1 MTVGERGLVYEGRDL
16 EAMSFAHN
24 YHRWIVSE
32 FRPFLGGAVAEV
44 GAGSGS
50 VSEMLVDEGV
60 ERLVAVEPS
69 AQMYARLVER
79 VGGHPRVHPERAYFP
94 DVYERYRETFDSVVY
109 VNVLE
114 HVPDDT
120 RELRCAWES
129 LRPGGHLCVFVPALA
144 WLYSDFDASIGHYRR
159 YHREPLRRLLEGA
172 GYEVVRLRYFD
183 SLGVLPWLVV
193 LRLMRRGLGGSAV
206 GAYDRWAVP
215 LLRAVESRIPV
226 PVGKNLLA
234 VARKPPRTTASGKPQ
249 GNAPGSGVY

>member
-1 MTVGERGLVYEGRDL
+1 MTVDGCGLVYEGRDL

-50 VSEMLVDEGV
+50 VTEMLAAEGV

-69 AQMYARLVER
+69 GQMYARLVAR
-79 VGGHPRVHPERAYFP
+79 VEGDPRVHTERAFFS
-94 DVYERYRETFDSVVY
+94 DVYEQYREVFDSVVY

-114 HVPDDT
+114 HVPDDA

-159 YHREPLRRLLEGA
+159 YHRRPLRRLLEGA

-183 SLGVLPWLVV
+183 ALGILPWLVA
-193 LRLMRRGLGGSAV
+193 LRLMRRGLDGSAV

-215 LLRAVESRIPV
+215 LLRVVESRVPV
-226 PVGKNLLA
+226 PLGKNLLA
-234 VARKPPRTTASGKPQ
+234 VARKPPRTSASAE
-249 GNAPGSGVY
+249 APGNDLAAGGY